1 MTRSAIPGHFPTFA
15 AWFRKL
21 LLLIRALL
29 LLIRAMCRVGVW
41 LSPRVAL
48 VLVLVMGCQLVWI
61 VLTPGR
67 TDRVMVLPTITRQ
80 TLVGFDSIRS
90 KPPPRLRG
98 NCFSVSPKARWGG
111 SLVGS
116 RSTPWQVCNMHA
128 ENFSEIVQRLKL
140 QAVEVQLLDEGRCII
155 TDPRISRDWLL
166 EKPCPTCFR
175 ESACE
180 DILMRYPERFRS
192 PSRP

>member
-1 MTRSAIPGHFPTFA
+1 MTRSSIRRHFPTFA
-15 AWFRKL
+15 AWFR
-21 LLLIRALL
+21 RLL
-29 LLIRAMCRVGVW
+29 LLIRAMCRVAVW
-41 LSPRVAL
+41 LSPRVAM

-61 VLTPGR
+61 VLIPGR
-67 TDRVMVLPTITRQ
+67 TDRVMVPAMITRQ

-98 NCFSVSPKARWGG
+98 NCFSVSPKARWSGP
-111 SLVGS
+111 LVGS
-116 RSTPWQVCNMHA
+116 RSTLWQVCNMHA
-128 ENFSEIVQRLKL
+128 ENFSEIVQRLNL
-140 QAVEVQLLDEGRCII
+140 QAVEIQLLDEGRCVI

-175 ESACE
+175 EPVGE
-180 DILMRYPERFRS
+180 DLLMRYPERFRS